1 MRRLKVSDG
10 KDWTFG
16 EEDIIIDTGTEY
28 STNVTMN
35 NTYVDTSTISSW
47 STDSITIGSNPNTT
61 FTISGDDNML
71 KFDNDIIHRSKIIK
85 HFLDDSENTNR
96 TEKDFKSVYKDE
108 LEIIYTTLFK
118 DKGER
123 LLKTG
128 NRNMALYN

>member
-71 KFDNDIIHRSKIIK
+71 KFDNDITLTVHEPVDFVDQLPTLQKIQTMCSEYPG
-85 HFLDDSENTNR
+85 LDKAFDNFKLAYEMVHQHWVGKQK
-96 TEKDFKSVYKDE
+96 EK
-108 LEIIYTTLFK
+108 
-118 DKGER
+118 
-123 LLKTG
+123 
-128 NRNMALYN
+128 